1 MTKLREYPADDVR
14 LIAQTLLEYQ
24 VTTQP
29 SGPYGSEEDR
39 CRYCYAPLSDPPI
52 DSEHDLDCPILV
64 AQDLLT

>member
-1 MTKLREYPADDVR
+1 MTHFHKDDVR
-14 LIAQTLLEYQ
+14 LVAQTLLEYQ

-39 CRYCYAPLSDPPI
+39 CRYCYSRLSDPPR
-52 DSEHDLDCPILV
+52 DSEHDLDCPVLV